1 MIIVDQVVEAQEAAS
16 LKINE
21 IFFSIQGESL
31 LAGKPTVFVR
41 TSTCN
46 LRCTYCDTRYA
57 FWEGKVMDVDA
68 ILTEVKKHDTEYV
81 CLTGGEPLGQK
92 GSIVLMQKLLDL
104 GYTVSL
110 ETGGAFSVKDVPLK
124 VIKVIDLKCPDS
136 GETAA
141 MAWENLSLARKED
154 QFKFVVSSKA
164 DFDWSQKVCEDHK
177 LHEKSTVLF
186 SPVYG
191 KVSPSELAKWIL
203 DSHAK
208 VTMQLQM
215 HKEIWGPNERGV

>member
-1 MIIVDQVVEAQEAAS
+1 MEPVS

-46 LRCTYCDTRYA
+46 LRCNYCDTRYA
-57 FWEGKVMDVDA
+57 FWHGSVMDIDA
-68 ILTEVKKHDTEYV
+68 IIAEVKKHDTEYV

-92 GSIVLMQKLLDL
+92 GAYVLMERLLAD

-110 ETGGAFSVKDVPLK
+110 ETNGAFSVKDVPLP

-136 GETAA
+136 GESESI
-141 MAWENLSLARKED
+141 AWENLSLVKPHDE
-154 QFKFVVSSKA
+154 FKFVVSSKN
-164 DFDWSQKVCEDHK
+164 DFDWSQKLCEDHK
-177 LHEKSTVLF
+177 LHEKCTVLF
-186 SPVYG
+186 SPVFG
-191 KVSPSELAKWIL
+191 KVKPADLAKWIL
-203 DSHAK
+203 ASRAK
-208 VTMQLQM
+208 VTMQIQL
-215 HKEIWGPNERGV
+215 HKEIWDPKERGV